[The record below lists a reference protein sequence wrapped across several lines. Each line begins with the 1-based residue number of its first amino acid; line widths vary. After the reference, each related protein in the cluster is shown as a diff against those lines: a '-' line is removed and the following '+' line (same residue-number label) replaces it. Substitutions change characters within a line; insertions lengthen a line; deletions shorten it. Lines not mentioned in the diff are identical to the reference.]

1 MRRRDFVTLIGG
13 AAMGWPLPVRAQ
25 QQQPARIRRIGVLM
39 NRASDDLEGQTGV
52 AAFKQALQQF
62 VRAGDPDLQFDVRWG
77 ADDIELERRYA
88 AELVDLSPD
97 IILASG
103 TMSVGA
109 MQNISRE
116 LAIVFVGVTD
126 PAGAGF
132 VDSLARPGGNT
143 TGFMIFE
150 YGFTA
155 KWLEMLK
162 QIEPNLKRAAVF
174 RDAANPAAMAQFGAI
189 QAVAP
194 SLGVEV
200 FSASVR
206 SPSEI
211 ERAVVAL
218 AASPNGGLIVTPSAG
233 VSTHRNLIIALAARH
248 KLPAVYGNRSN
259 IDGGGLVFYGPDR
272 IDQFRRAASY
282 VDRIFRGEKPA
293 DLPVQVPTKYELV
306 INLKTARSMG
316 LTLPAALLA
325 RADVVIE

>member
-13 AAMGWPLPVRAQ
+13 AAMGWPLLVRAQ
-25 QQQPARIRRIGVLM
+25 QQQSTRIRRIGVLM

-62 VRAGDPDLQFDVRWG
+62 VRAGDPNLQFDVRWG

-103 TMSVGA
+103 SMSVGA

-306 INLKTARSMG
+306 LNLKTARSMG

-325 RADVVIE
+325 RADAVIE

>member
-1 MRRRDFVTLIGG
+1 MRRREFVMLIGG
-13 AAMGWPLPVRAQ
+13 ATMAWPLPVRA

-39 NRASDDLEGQTGV
+39 NRASDDVEGQTGV

-62 VRAGDPDLQFDVRWG
+62 ERAGDPNLQFDVRWG
-77 ADDIELERRYA
+77 ADDVELERRYA
-88 AELVDLSPD
+88 AELVGLSPD

-109 MQNISRE
+109 LQNINRE

-162 QIEPNLKRAAVF
+162 QIEPNLKRAAVL

-200 FSASVR
+200 ISASVR

-211 ERAVVAL
+211 EHAVAAL
-218 AASPNGGLIVTPSAG
+218 AASPNSGLIVTPSAG
-233 VSTHRNLIIALAARH
+233 VSTYRNLIIALAAQH

-259 IDGGGLVFYGPDR
+259 IEGGGLIFYGPDR

-316 LTLPAALLA
+316 LTLPTTLLA

>member
-39 NRASDDLEGQTGV
+39 NRASDDPEGQTGV

-62 VRAGDPDLQFDVRWG
+62 VRAGDPNLQFDVRWG

-143 TGFMIFE
+143 TGF
-150 YGFTA
+150 
-155 KWLEMLK
+155 
-162 QIEPNLKRAAVF
+162 
-174 RDAANPAAMAQFGAI
+174 
-189 QAVAP
+189 
-194 SLGVEV
+194 
-200 FSASVR
+200 
-206 SPSEI
+206 
-211 ERAVVAL
+211 
-218 AASPNGGLIVTPSAG
+218 
-233 VSTHRNLIIALAARH
+233 II
-248 KLPAVYGNRSN
+248 
-259 IDGGGLVFYGPDR
+259 
-272 IDQFRRAASY
+272 
-282 VDRIFRGEKPA
+282 
-293 DLPVQVPTKYELV
+293 
-306 INLKTARSMG
+306 
-316 LTLPAALLA
+316 
-325 RADVVIE
+325 

>member
-13 AAMGWPLPVRAQ
+13 AAMGWPLLVRAQ
-25 QQQPARIRRIGVLM
+25 QQQSTRIRRIGVLM

-62 VRAGDPDLQFDVRWG
+62 VRAGDPNLQFDVRWG

-103 TMSVGA
+103 SMSVGA

-325 RADVVIE
+325 RADAVIE